1 MIVYLIN
8 VLKLVNSRFVLIVNY
23 DKFLYNDK
31 NMYAKKSNFERLKCY
46 FLKKLGCVS
55 NYCNLSFKKIN

>member
-31 NMYAKKSNFERLKCY
+31 NMYAKKSNFERE
-46 FLKKLGCVS
+46 
-55 NYCNLSFKKIN
+55 